1 MPTEAEQGGRSSY
14 PNQPAWMLRKTP
26 AQGVL
31 VDSAGHMN
39 DQDLP
44 RPAQQT
50 RYPSRMSRTL
60 PLAGGGTTSVPIK
73 QIPANFTRGFLCAVV
88 PGDLGNFDMLEF
100 SRVPT
105 QVNEGVGTNLAME
118 KIGGRGFP
126 AIQDNGGNGQ
136 TINLDLL
143 FNDTDIYDPKHSK
156 HQGASANAARRWFQ
170 AYTIGHDG
178 TGASMPVVEILY
190 QMLDGN
196 PVRVKIESAEMTHEH
211 YLQNLDVPQSTRVQV
226 RLVVYEPVLYVNPFK
241 PRSVPV
247 TVAVTKKRSKKVGTC
262 GDDQVIPNQLPGKT
276 TRTADAA
283 AETSQ
288 QALIV
293 VPVEEFTASREPALI
308 PGRRVSF

>member
-14 PNQPAWMLRKTP
+14 PNQPAWLLWRNATP
-26 AQGVL
+26 EKQREL
-31 VDSAGHMN
+31 VEGAAGPSAGRLQVN
-39 DQDLP
+39 
-44 RPAQQT
+44 
-50 RYPSRMSRTL
+50 YPSRTSRTL

-73 QIPANFTRGFLCAVV
+73 QIPADFTRGFLCAVV

-143 FNDTDIYDPKHSK
+143 FNDADIYDPKHSK

-241 PRSVPV
+241 PRSVPA
-247 TVAVTKKRSKKVGTC
+247 TVAVTKRRSKKVGGC
-262 GDDQVIPNQLPGKT
+262 GDRVTPNQLPGVT

-283 AETSQ
+283 TETADH
-288 QALIV
+288 ALKV
-293 VPVEEFTASREPALI
+293 LPVAGPPASRKA
-308 PGRRVSF
+308 PGRRGML